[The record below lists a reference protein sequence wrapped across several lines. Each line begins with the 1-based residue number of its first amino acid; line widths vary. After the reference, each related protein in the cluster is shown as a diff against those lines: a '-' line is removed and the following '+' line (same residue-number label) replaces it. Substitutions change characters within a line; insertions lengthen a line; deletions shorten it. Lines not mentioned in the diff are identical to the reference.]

1 MLSEATS
8 MAENVD
14 DDNISPWQPAY
25 SASAGGRGTSGETRD
40 YSAKP
45 ARGGAPGR
53 GLPQRAL
60 PSFCRPRG
68 AARGACRAR
77 LRNAGPG
84 HARPDRPRHG
94 RGIRALRSAVSA
106 ALSAHVRRSDHAR
119 VIPAAAA
126 AWSLVHGLCHLILD
140 GHFAQR
146 DEDFVKRVL
155 AVVRFAVGPQRSA

>member
-25 SASAGGRGTSGETRD
+25 GASAGGRGTLGETRNC
-40 YSAKP
+40 SVKP

-77 LRNAGPG
+77 LRNAGPA
-84 HARPDRPRHG
+84 HAAAGLAAHG
-94 RGIRALRSAVSA
+94 LEIGR
-106 ALSAHVRRSDHAR
+106 AHV
-119 VIPAAAA
+119 
-126 AWSLVHGLCHLILD
+126 
-140 GHFAQR
+140 
-146 DEDFVKRVL
+146 
-155 AVVRFAVGPQRSA
+155 